1 MKTTHTHKRVKYTR
15 EQIERFNKR
24 QLVIKFDE
32 YETINT
38 TGDGCANRYDD
49 YPVSRG

>member
-1 MKTTHTHKRVKYTR
+1 MKYTHTHTHKRVKYTR

-32 YETINT
+32 YEK
-38 TGDGCANRYDD
+38 DD
-49 YPVSRG
+49 VQR

>member
-1 MKTTHTHKRVKYTR
+1 MTHTHTRKRVKYTR

-38 TGDGCANRYDD
+38 TRNGCVNRYDD
-49 YPVSRG
+49 CPVPRG